1 MKDVSYVKN
10 QFKKYFPGFDCVI
23 VESKGRFEILGNHT
37 DHNHGLCLSSDC
49 NLKNIAAVKENG
61 TNIINFISHGYK
73 PIKISID
80 DLKINPSE
88 YKTSKAII
96 KGVIYYLKS
105 KKYKIGGF
113 NCYCYS
119 QIPIGSGLSSSASFE
134 ILIANI
140 ISILFNNNKID
151 NLTKAYA
158 GQYAENKYYLKAC
171 GLLDQISIAFPGI
184 KYINFYNKNKP
195 KITLLND
202 DILSNIEIVIIKSNS
217 THEKLE
223 NLYEEIPNNM
233 YRVAGYFHKQFLG
246 QISYKKYQENISK
259 FSDREI
265 SVCNHFYQEN
275 KRVKKG
281 LKAIENNDVD
291 TLFECIDNSAKSNQN
306 NLKNSQIGDIYI
318 DSLQNIIDFSKNIL
332 HNEIAIKLTGGGFA
346 GACIAF
352 IKNNKLKILKKA
364 IKNSNKNWEI
374 IPLK

>member
-1 MKDVSYVKN
+1 MGENSGHLPKN
-10 QFKKYFPGFDCVI
+10 GRNCQSRQCAQCRDRPYSHQCNQGDRTPPG
-23 VESKGRFEILGNHT
+23 L
-37 DHNHGLCLSSDC
+37 
-49 NLKNIAAVKENG
+49 
-61 TNIINFISHGYK
+61 
-73 PIKISID
+73 
-80 DLKINPSE
+80 
-88 YKTSKAII
+88 
-96 KGVIYYLKS
+96 
-105 KKYKIGGF
+105 
-113 NCYCYS
+113 
-119 QIPIGSGLSSSASFE
+119 
-134 ILIANI
+134 
-140 ISILFNNNKID
+140 
-151 NLTKAYA
+151 
-158 GQYAENKYYLKAC
+158 
-171 GLLDQISIAFPGI
+171 
-184 KYINFYNKNKP
+184 
-195 KITLLND
+195 
-202 DILSNIEIVIIKSNS
+202 
-217 THEKLE
+217 
-223 NLYEEIPNNM
+223 
-233 YRVAGYFHKQFLG
+233 YFHKQFLG
-246 QISYKKYQENISK
+246 QISYKKYQENILK